1 MKKWMLLGVVVLAGV
16 AFWKWGDIQP
26 SSEEAS
32 APPPGARSVD
42 VMTAQVETKPVA
54 PSLSLVGNVK
64 AHQQIDIESEVSA
77 RIETV
82 HVKPGETVEKGAPL
96 VTFNRAKAQAAVLE
110 ASAYLNDEQRK
121 LKEYTKLAQRGALTQ
136 TELDAQQASVNIAK
150 ARLQS
155 AQSDLD
161 DHRLIAPFSGRI
173 GLFDLSVGQRVG
185 VGETLFSLDNLS
197 RMNLDIQVP
206 EQYVG
211 LLYPNMPV
219 AVTSQA
225 YPDDAFTGTVSV
237 VDSRV
242 DKDALSVSVRVALDN
257 PERQLQPGMLME
269 AKLTLPEQQAVIVPV
284 QALQYSGTRRYVF
297 RVDDEG
303 IAHRTEITLGARID
317 NQVVV
322 SKGLEPGQHIVVQ
335 GLVNMR
341 DGAQVSVLNAEAPKN
356 PEDDQSRIDD
366 TVSETEAS

>member
-1 MKKWMLLGVVVLAGV
+1 MKKGMLVGAVILGGV
-16 AFWKWGDIQP
+16 AFWLWNGSGPTNEDTV
-26 SSEEAS
+26 AS
-32 APPPGARSVD
+32 APGARSVD
-42 VMTAQVETKPVA
+42 VMTAEVETKPIA

-173 GLFDLSVGQRVG
+173 GLFDLSVGQRVD

-206 EQYVG
+206 EQYIG

-225 YPDDAFTGTVSV
+225 YPDEAFTGTVSV

-269 AKLTLPEQQAVIVPV
+269 AKLTLPEQYAVIVPV

-297 RVDDEG
+297 RVDNEG

-341 DGAQVSVLNAEAPKN
+341 DGAQVSVLNAEARKN
-356 PEDDQSRIDD
+356 QADDQSRVTE

>member
-173 GLFDLSVGQRVG
+173 GLFDLSVGQRVD

-297 RVDDEG
+297 RVDGEG

>member
-1 MKKWMLLGVVVLAGV
+1 MKKGMLLGVVMLAGI
-16 AFWKWGDIQP
+16 AFWLWGGSKPVSEDAAAPAP
-26 SSEEAS
+26 S
-32 APPPGARSVD
+32 ARSVD
-42 VMTAQVETKPVA
+42 VMTAQVETKPIA

-64 AHQQIDIESEVSA
+64 AHQQINIESEVSA

-82 HVKPGETVEKGAPL
+82 HVKPGETVQKGAPL

-136 TELDAQQASVNIAK
+136 TELEAQQASVNIAK

-161 DHRLIAPFSGRI
+161 DHRLVAPFSGRI
-173 GLFDLSVGQRVG
+173 GLFDLSVGQRVD

-206 EQYVG
+206 EQYFSR
-211 LLYPNMPV
+211 LYPQMPV
-219 AVTSQA
+219 TVTSQA
-225 YPDDAFTGTVSV
+225 WPDQAFTGKISV

-242 DKDALSVSVRVALDN
+242 NLDALSVSARVALNN
-257 PERQLQPGMLME
+257 PERKLQPGMLME
-269 AKLTLPEQQAVIVPV
+269 AKLTLPKQQAVIVPV

-341 DGAQVSVLNAEAPKN
+341 DGAQVSVLNAERPKDQG
-356 PEDDQSRIDD
+356 DDQSRIDD
-366 TVSETEAS
+366 TASETEAS

>member
-1 MKKWMLLGVVVLAGV
+1 MKKGMLLGAVMLAGV
-16 AFWKWGDIQP
+16 AFWQWGGIQP
-26 SSEEAS
+26 SNEEAS

-42 VMTAQVETKPVA
+42 VMTAQVETKSIA

-64 AHQQIDIESEVSA
+64 AHQQINIESEVSA

-96 VTFNRAKAQAAVLE
+96 VTFNRGKAQAAVLE

-173 GLFDLSVGQRVG
+173 GLFDLSVGQRVD

-206 EQYVG
+206 EQYFSR
-211 LLYPNMPV
+211 LYPDMPV
-219 AVTSQA
+219 AVISQA
-225 YPDDAFTGTVSV
+225 WPDKTFDGEIQV
-237 VDSRV
+237 VDSRINQ
-242 DKDALSVSVRVALDN
+242 DALSVGVRVALDN

-269 AKLTLPEQQAVIVPV
+269 AKLTLLEQQAVIIPV

-297 RVDDEG
+297 RIDDEG

-322 SKGLEPGQHIVVQ
+322 SQGLESGQNIVVQ

-356 PEDDQSRIDD
+356 QADDQSR
-366 TVSETEAS
+366 VSESASETEAS

>member
-1 MKKWMLLGVVVLAGV
+1 MKKWMLLGVAVLAGI
-16 AFWKWGDIQP
+16 AYWQFGDSAP
-26 SSEEAS
+26 STDETS
-32 APPPGARSVD
+32 APPPGAPSVD
-42 VMTAQVETKPVA
+42 VMTAPVETQSVS

-64 AHQQIDIESEVSA
+64 AHQQISIESEVSA

-82 HVKPGETVEKGAPL
+82 HVQPGETVEKDAPL

-110 ASAYLNDEQRK
+110 ASAYLNDEIRK
-121 LKEYTKLAQRGALTQ
+121 LNEYNKLAQRGALTQ
-136 TELDAQQASVNIAK
+136 TELEAQQASVNIAK

-161 DHRLIAPFSGRI
+161 DHRLTAPFSGRI
-173 GLFDLSVGQRVG
+173 GLFDLSVGQRVDI
-185 VGETLFSLDNLS
+185 GETLFSLDNLS

-206 EQYVG
+206 EQYFSR
-211 LLYPNMPV
+211 LYPDMPV
-219 AVTSQA
+219 VVTSQA
-225 YPDDAFTGTVSV
+225 WPDKTFNGEIRV
-237 VDSRV
+237 VDSRINQ
-242 DKDALSVSVRVALDN
+242 DALSVGVRVALDN
-257 PERQLQPGMLME
+257 PESQLQPGMLME
-269 AKLTLPEQQAVIVPV
+269 AKLALPQQQAVIVPV

-322 SKGLEPGQHIVVQ
+322 SKGLEPGQNIVIQ

-341 DGAQVSVLNAEAPKN
+341 DGAQVSVLNAEAPKHQA
-356 PEDDQSRIDD
+356 DDQSRVDE
-366 TVSETEAS
+366 TASETEAS